1 VGSGEF
7 PLVGDDFEAPGPG
20 QWALDRSHY
29 PEATTPISQWLICSS
44 MASGTGQVFGELG
57 APVKCI
63 RPAFVNG
70 FMYTRVVPLIGGA
83 KPPKRL
89 PPTFVLKAVSRIHPE
104 FRRRAAQAALTLRDM
119 PSLEVARTW
128 ATETRPR
135 LMAENERL
143 QRTDLATLD
152 DAALEA
158 HVSELLDHARDH
170 FELHFWL
177 HGHDLGPIAQ
187 LLQACE
193 EWGISGVD
201 AAAALAGASPTTVE
215 PLRVLCRLRE
225 LVERAGG
232 PVASLDDVR
241 AVCPEAAELLDEYLD
256 RRGNLLA
263 TGYDITD
270 STLAELPGVVL
281 DSIRTATMPHTSTD
295 STDALRSQVPEADRA
310 TFDRYL
316 DQARR
321 VMDMR
326 DDNGP
331 LTAEW
336 PAGLVRR
343 ALLECG
349 RRLADRGA
357 IDQAVHVLELEPDE
371 ARRCLTGGRPA
382 ADELA
387 RRRRRRME
395 LGQLDPPLTIGP
407 AEPEPP
413 LDVLP
418 GDLPQLVAMVQTAIR
433 HLGMDGHVTN
443 EPLTGIGIGRTSYT
457 GRARRAASADEAI
470 EQLEPGDVLVVRATS
485 PAFNAVLTIAGA
497 VVTADGG
504 AMSHAAVL
512 ARELGIPAIIGARGA
527 LDIPDGSTVEVD
539 PVAGRVRIV

>member
-1 VGSGEF
+1 M
-7 PLVGDDFEAPGPG
+7 GDVFEAPGPG

-29 PEATTPISQWLICSS
+29 PEATTPISQWLILSS
-44 MASGTGQVFGELG
+44 MAAGTGRVFGELG
-57 APVKCI
+57 APVKCVQ
-63 RPAFVNG
+63 PAFVNG
-70 FMYTRVVPLIGGA
+70 FMYTRVVPLVGGD
-83 KPPKRL
+83 KPPKRV
-89 PPTFVLKAVSRIHPE
+89 PPAIVLKIATRLHPE
-104 FRRRAAQAALTLRDM
+104 FRRRAAQAARTLRDM
-119 PSLEVARTW
+119 PSLDVARTW
-128 ATETRPR
+128 ASETRPR
-135 LMAENERL
+135 LREQNERL
-143 QRTDLATLD
+143 QGVDLAALD
-152 DAALEA
+152 DAGLEA
-158 HVSELLDHARDH
+158 HLGELLDHARDN

-193 EWGISGVD
+193 EWGISGAQ
-201 AAAALAGASPTTVE
+201 AASALAGASPTTVE
-215 PLRVLCRLRE
+215 PLEVLCRLRAIVDNADRP
-225 LVERAGG
+225 VE
-232 PVASLDDVR
+232 SLDDVR
-241 AVCPEAAELLDEYLD
+241 AVSPEAARLLDEYLA

-281 DSIRTATMPHTSTD
+281 DSVRTAKMPSNTD
-295 STDALRSQVPEADRA
+295 DTTADLRSEVPEADRSK
-310 TFDRYL
+310 FDRYL

-336 PAGLVRR
+336 PAGLIRR

-349 RRLADRGA
+349 RRLGERGSL
-357 IDQAVHVLELEPDE
+357 DQAVHVLELQPDE
-371 ARRCLTGGRPA
+371 ARRCLTGELPSA
-382 ADELA
+382 TELA
-387 RRRRRRME
+387 DRRRRRIE
-395 LGQLDPPLTIGP
+395 LGQLDPPLTLGP
-407 AEPEPP
+407 DEPEPP

-433 HLGMDGHVTN
+433 HLGMDGHTTS
-443 EPLTGIGIGRTSYT
+443 EPLTGIGIGQATYT
-457 GRARRAASADEAI
+457 GRARRATSADEAI

-512 ARELGIPAIIGARGA
+512 ARELGIPAVIGARGA
-527 LDIPDGSTVEVD
+527 LDIPDGATVEVD

>member
-1 VGSGEF
+1 
-7 PLVGDDFEAPGPG
+7 
-20 QWALDRSHY
+20 
-29 PEATTPISQWLICSS
+29 
-44 MASGTGQVFGELG
+44 
-57 APVKCI
+57 
-63 RPAFVNG
+63 
-70 FMYTRVVPLIGGA
+70 
-83 KPPKRL
+83 
-89 PPTFVLKAVSRIHPE
+89 VLKAVSRIHPE
-104 FRRRAAQAALTLRDM
+104 FRRRAAQAARTLQDM

-128 ATETRPR
+128 ASETRPR
-135 LMAENERL
+135 LTAENERL
-143 QRTDLATLD
+143 QQIDVSSLD
-152 DAALEA
+152 DAALDA
-158 HVSELLDHARDH
+158 HVGELLDHARDNY
-170 FELHFWL
+170 ELHFWL

-193 EWGISGVD
+193 GWGISGAD

-215 PLRVLCRLRE
+215 PLQVLCQLRKI
-225 LVERAGG
+225 VETANR
-232 PVASLDDVR
+232 PVDSLDDVR
-241 AVCPEAAELLDEYLD
+241 AVSNEAAKLLDDYLE

-281 DSIRTATMPHTSTD
+281 DSIRTAKMPS
-295 STDALRSQVPEADRA
+295 DADDTTAGLRSQVPEDDRA

-336 PAGLVRR
+336 PTGLIRR

-349 RRLADRGA
+349 RRLVERSSL
-357 IDQAVHVLELEPDE
+357 QQTVHVLELEPDE
-371 ARRCLTGGRPA
+371 ARRCLTGDLPSA
-382 ADELA
+382 AELVS
-387 RRRRRRME
+387 RRRRRVD

-407 AEPEPP
+407 DEPEPP

-433 HLGMDGHVTN
+433 HLGMDGHSTSD
-443 EPLTGIGIGRTSYT
+443 PLSGVGIGQTPYT
-457 GRARRAASADEAI
+457 GRARRAATADEAI
-470 EQLEPGDVLVVRATS
+470 DQLEPGDVLVVRATS
-485 PAFNAVLTIAGA
+485 PAFNAVLSIAGA
-497 VVTADGG
+497 VITADGG

-527 LDIPDGSTVEVD
+527 LDIPDGATVEVD
-539 PVAGRVRIV
+539 PAAGRVRIV

>member
-1 VGSGEF
+1 
-7 PLVGDDFEAPGPG
+7 VGDDFEAPGPG

-29 PEATTPISQWLICSS
+29 PEATTPISQWLIRSS
-44 MASGTGQVFGELG
+44 MAAGTGRVFGELG
-57 APVKCI
+57 APVKCMQ
-63 RPAFVNG
+63 PAFVNG
-70 FMYTRVVPLIGGA
+70 FMYTRVVPLVGGD
-83 KPPKRL
+83 KPPKRV
-89 PPTFVLKAVSRIHPE
+89 PPAIVLKIVTRIHPE
-104 FRRRAAQAALTLRDM
+104 FRRRTAQAARTLEDM
-119 PSLEVARTW
+119 PSLDVARTW
-128 ATETRPR
+128 ASETRPR

-143 QRTDLATLD
+143 QTVDLPALD

-158 HVSELLDHARDH
+158 HVRELLDHARDN

-193 EWGISGVD
+193 KWGIPGAD
-201 AAAALAGASPTTVE
+201 AAAALAGSSPTTVE
-215 PLRVLCRLRE
+215 PLEVLCRLRAI
-225 LVERAGG
+225 VEATDR
-232 PVASLDDVR
+232 PVESLDDVR
-241 AVCPEAAELLDEYLD
+241 AVSDEAAELLEEYLE

-281 DSIRTATMPHTSTD
+281 DSIRTATMPSQGD
-295 STDALRSQVPEADRA
+295 DISGDLRSQVPDADRA

-336 PAGLVRR
+336 PAGLIRR

-349 RRLADRGA
+349 RRLTERGA

-371 ARRCLTGGRPA
+371 ARRCLTGTLPA
-382 ADELA
+382 AQELA
-387 RRRRRRME
+387 GRRRRRIE

-418 GDLPQLVAMVQTAIR
+418 GDLPQLVAMVQTAVR
-433 HLGMDGHVTN
+433 HLGMDGHTTS
-443 EPLTGIGIGRTSYT
+443 EPLSGIGIGRTAYT

-527 LDIPDGSTVEVD
+527 LDIPDGATVEVD
-539 PVAGRVRIV
+539 PVAGRVRLV